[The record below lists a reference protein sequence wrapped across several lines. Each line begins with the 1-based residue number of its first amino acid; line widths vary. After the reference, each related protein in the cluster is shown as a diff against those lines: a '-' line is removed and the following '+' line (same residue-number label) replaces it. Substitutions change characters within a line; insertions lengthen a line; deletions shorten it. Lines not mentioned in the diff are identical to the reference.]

1 MGHQHNSSSKCP
13 NLTRDHG
20 ALLKHLGD
28 FLLYLRD
35 FPKDVGVFENNLG
48 DFPSP
53 FSNSLDEVIMSSTT
67 IVLSH

>member
-1 MGHQHNSSSKCP
+1 
-13 NLTRDHG
+13 LTRDHG
-20 ALLKHLGD
+20 GLRKYLGD
-28 FLLYLRD
+28 FQLYLRDYLNILGD
-35 FPKDVGVFENNLG
+35 FPKDVEVFENNLG